1 MSQSEV
7 SIITNPYRP
16 AVREIAP
23 DDPPFVV
30 QSGEEL
36 PAGQG

>member
-1 MSQSEV
+1 MSQSEAP
-7 SIITNPYRP
+7 IITDPYRP
-16 AVREIAP
+16 AVGEIAP

-30 QSGEEL
+30 QSCDEV